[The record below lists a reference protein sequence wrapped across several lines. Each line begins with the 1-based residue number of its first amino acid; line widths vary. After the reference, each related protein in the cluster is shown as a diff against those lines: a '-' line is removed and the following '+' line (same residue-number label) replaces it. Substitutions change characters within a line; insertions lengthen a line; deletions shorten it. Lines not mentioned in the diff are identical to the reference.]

1 MPTVQLKAELSFD
14 QIANA
19 VKQLSLDEL
28 NRLFSH
34 VISVRPLYENHRL
47 SNTESELLMKINQ
60 GVPDIVQQRY
70 NELIAGRNKRT
81 LTEEEYSELLQLTD
95 QMEMLDAKRLEYL
108 AELAQIRNKPLPLLM
123 NELGIVPPPVYA

>member
-1 MPTVQLKAELSFD
+1 M
-14 QIANA
+14 
-19 VKQLSLDEL
+19 DEL

-47 SNTESELLMKINQ
+47 PNTESELLMKINQ

-70 NELIAGRNKRT
+70 NKLIAGRNKRT

-123 NELGIVPPPVYA
+123 NEPGIVHPLYMRKYQLYAMIN